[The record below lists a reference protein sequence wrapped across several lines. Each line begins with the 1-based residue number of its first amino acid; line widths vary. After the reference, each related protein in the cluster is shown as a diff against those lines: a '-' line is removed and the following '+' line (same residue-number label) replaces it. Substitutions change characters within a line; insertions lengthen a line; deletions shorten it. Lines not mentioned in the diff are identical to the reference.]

1 MTAEQ
6 LDEAIRMRTAGTT
19 YAAIGEHFG
28 MTTKAVYHR
37 LTRTGR
43 VTPTRKSNKSLS
55 RWPDH
60 VIADAHRRCV
70 QGEDRDAVAASLG
83 ISYEALR
90 SAWFKRGLPALTK
103 PKRWSK
109 RVVLEAHARYRQGE
123 SKNAIAASLGVSWEH
138 LYRAMRRI
146 GLSTREFSVAA
157 RRYDDIGRRAYS
169 LRMQGKMF
177 KEIGE
182 IMGFKTVNPAATAA
196 CAVYRYCRR
205 YKIQKPDRFIATTP
219 PSPHEP

>member
-6 LDEAIRMRTAGTT
+6 LDEAARLRATGMT
-19 YAAIGEHFG
+19 YSAIGERYG
-28 MTTKAVYHR
+28 VTAKAIHNR
-37 LTRTGR
+37 LTKTGR
-43 VTPTRKSNKSLS
+43 VATTRKSTKSVT

-70 QGEDRDAVAASLG
+70 QGENRDAVAASLG

-90 SAWFKRGLPALTK
+90 SAWCKRGLPALTK
-103 PKRWSK
+103 PRRWSK
-109 RVVLEAHARYRQGE
+109 RAVIEAHGRYMRGE
-123 SKNAIAASLGVSWEH
+123 PKEDIATSMGVSWEH

-182 IMGFKTVNPAATAA
+182 IMGFKTVDPAATAA

-205 YKIQKPDRFIATTP
+205 YKIQKPDRLIATTP
-219 PSPHEP
+219 PSPREP

>member
-1 MTAEQ
+1 MKPFDVE
-6 LDEAIRMRTAGTT
+6 EAIRLRLS
-19 YAAIGEHFG
+19 G
-28 MTTKAVYHR
+28 MTYQAVGDVFDLSAKAVYNR
-37 LTRTGR
+37 LMRTGR
-43 VTPTRKSNKSLS
+43 VPTIRKSNKRVT
-55 RWPDH
+55 RWPDQ
-60 VIADAHRRCV
+60 VIRDAHRRCV
-70 QGEDRDAVAASLG
+70 QGEDRDAVAALLG

-90 SAWFKRGLPALTK
+90 SAWLKRGLPALTK
-103 PKRWSK
+103 PRRWSK
-109 RVVLEAHARYRQGE
+109 RAVIEAHGRYMRGE
-123 SKNAIAASLGVSWEH
+123 PKEDIATSMGVSWEH

-182 IMGFKTVNPAATAA
+182 IMGFKTVDPAATAA

-205 YKIQKPDRFIATTP
+205 YKIQKPDRLIATTP
-219 PSPHEP
+219 PSPREP